1 MALNREKIV
10 ENNEKNS
17 KQYAGIFTYR
27 SPLIIIGKVW
37 PGLAIKSLYLESKE
51 YKLYSLYSL
60 PFAIKLNFLGEV
72 PTSLR

>member
-1 MALNREKIV
+1 MALNCEKIV

-17 KQYAGIFTYR
+17 KQYAVSVDFHW
-27 SPLIIIGKVW
+27 KVW

-60 PFAIKLNFLGEV
+60 PFAIKLNFLEEV
-72 PTSLR
+72 PTSLC

>member
-17 KQYAGIFTYR
+17 KQYAGIFTCR
-27 SPLIIIGKVW
+27 SPLIIIRKVW

-60 PFAIKLNFLGEV
+60 PFAIKLKFLEEV
-72 PTSLR
+72 PTSLC

>member
-1 MALNREKIV
+1 MALNREKFV

-17 KQYAGIFTYR
+17 KLTCR

-60 PFAIKLNFLGEV
+60 PFAIKLNFLEEV
-72 PTSLR
+72 PTSLC

>member
-17 KQYAGIFTYR
+17 KQYASSHAGLR
-27 SPLIIIGKVW
+27 WLLLEKVW